1 MLNVSLTGPYDYWH
15 EALWIRFGDYAF
27 VQPLAL
33 LFATLTSTLIT
44 LPFDNIRTRL
54 MNQQS
59 DPSRNRLNY
68 MGMWD
73 AFVST
78 VLY

>member
-33 LFATLTSTLIT
+33 MFATLTSSIIT

-54 MNQQS
+54 MNSHS
-59 DPSRNRLNY
+59 DASKNRMNY
-68 MGMWD
+68 SGIVD
-73 AFVST
+73 AIMKSIVI
-78 VLY
+78 